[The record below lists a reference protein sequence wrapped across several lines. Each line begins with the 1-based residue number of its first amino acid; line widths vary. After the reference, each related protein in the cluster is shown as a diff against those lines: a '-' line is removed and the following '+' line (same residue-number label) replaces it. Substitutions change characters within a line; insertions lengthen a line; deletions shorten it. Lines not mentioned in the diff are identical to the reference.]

1 MTHFP
6 KFHYKIKYLLIC
18 YCYLMGKRTKK
29 LALKPKKKKR
39 KETKQNLVL
48 QQTETLSHEV
58 K

>member
-18 YCYLMGKRTKK
+18 YCNLMGKRTKK
-29 LALKPKKKKR
+29 LALKPKKKIGK
-39 KETKQNLVL
+39 KLNKTWCCNKLKHLVM
-48 QQTETLSHEV
+48 